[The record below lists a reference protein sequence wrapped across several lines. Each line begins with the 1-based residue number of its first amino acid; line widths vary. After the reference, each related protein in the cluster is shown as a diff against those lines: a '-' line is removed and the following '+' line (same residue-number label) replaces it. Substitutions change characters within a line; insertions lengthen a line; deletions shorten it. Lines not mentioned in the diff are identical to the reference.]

1 MGADDFH
8 DPFQV
13 VGEHIQAHLRTHPG
27 QLSRQEVRRTHPLF
41 ERPEG
46 MLNRPFSDSHHL
58 WCFAQPKLHLLQYVL
73 MLPASNSSF
82 RARCAL
88 QFQRAALA
96 FRTPVT
102 VQRQAFFNVG
112 IAPDQRVSSRA
123 NVFIFCRVIDE
134 GIVIETPVSLG
145 SRGHRLGHIGGDAS
159 IVTSQDLFAFEVTSV
174 SHYRQRI

>member
-1 MGADDFH
+1 MGQNQPFSGRQRVYQTVGTDDFH

-27 QLSRQEVRRTHPLF
+27 QFSRQEVRRSHPLF

-58 WCFAQPKLHLLQYVL
+58 RGFTQPKLHVLQYGF
-73 MLPASNSSF
+73 MLPAPNSSF

-88 QFQRAALA
+88 RLQRAALA

-102 VQRQAFFNVG
+102 MQLQAFFNVG
-112 IAPDQRVSSRA
+112 VVPD
-123 NVFIFCRVIDE
+123 
-134 GIVIETPVSLG
+134 PVSYTHLTLPTN
-145 SRGHRLGHIGGDAS
+145 R
-159 IVTSQDLFAFEVTSV
+159 EV
-174 SHYRQRI
+174 